1 MNENDI
7 ALARYR
13 LEKAKSDLV
22 AAQQTLALNLYDNAA
37 NRSYYAIFHAARAV
51 LALDGQDFKRHS
63 GVVGTFGRD
72 YIKTGIFDPYLA
84 KIIKSAFEM
93 RTDSDYE
100 DFYIISK
107 TDVENQVKEASFSLM
122 R

>member
-1 MNENDI
+1 M
-7 ALARYR
+7 
-13 LEKAKSDLV
+13 
-22 AAQQTLALNLYDNAA
+22 
-37 NRSYYAIFHAARAV
+37 
-51 LALDGQDFKRHS
+51 DGQDFKRHS
-63 GVVGTFGRD
+63 VVVGTFGRD
-72 YIKTGIFDPYLA
+72 YIKTGIFDSYLA

-107 TDVENQVKEASFSLM
+107 TDVENQVKEASFFIDEIEKYINAVIAGANKS